1 LAYGVYYFFGENHL
15 NGTLPR
21 WLDGL
26 GCHTNLIKSR
36 FLLFF
41 FVRKQMG
48 KLVNAISKYVYMIMY
63 TIYYLYIYI
72 CKYIYIYMPSIYIYI
87 PEKVYIKLEL
97 AGNQQTSKMILQH
110 VSLF

>member
-1 LAYGVYYFFGENHL
+1 
-15 NGTLPR
+15 
-21 WLDGL
+21 
-26 GCHTNLIKSR
+26 
-36 FLLFF
+36 
-41 FVRKQMG
+41 MG

-72 CKYIYIYMPSIYIYI
+72 CQVYIYIYPR
-87 PEKVYIKLEL
+87 KVYITLEL